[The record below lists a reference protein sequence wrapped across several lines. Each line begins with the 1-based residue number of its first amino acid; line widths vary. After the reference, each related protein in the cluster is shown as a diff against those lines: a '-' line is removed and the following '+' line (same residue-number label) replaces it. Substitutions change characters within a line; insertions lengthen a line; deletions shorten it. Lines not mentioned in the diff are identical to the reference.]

1 MELIFVFEFS
11 HPMLG
16 ANAIFGKSFE
26 AFCGAE
32 GENNILADDSVGR
45 RKAGDSAKMSWNQ
58 II

>member
-1 MELIFVFEFS
+1 
-11 HPMLG
+11 MLEKMQSL
-16 ANAIFGKSFE
+16 AKSFE

-32 GENNILADDSVGR
+32 GENNILADDSVGK